1 MTMNAQSLALPSVSV
16 IVPTYQEVDNI
27 PLLVDRI
34 AQVREEHNLDLE
46 LLIMDDDSGD
56 GTEEVVDGLGKSWV
70 RLVVRKDNRGLSPA
84 VVDGMRLAKN
94 DVLVCMDADLSHPP
108 EVIPDLLEA
117 LTQDYDFAIGSRY
130 VEEGSTDESWSFFRR
145 LNSRVATL
153 LALPLTRVKDPLSGF
168 FALRRELF
176 ESAHALNPIGYKIGL
191 ELIVKTGSEF
201 IKEVPIHFSERKLG
215 ESKLTFAEQVRY
227 LQHLK
232 RLFIYSYGNG
242 AYLLL
247 FVLVAV
253 LGAVVNLT
261 VLTALHVLRIPL
273 PFAVGFAVPAGTL
286 VSLALNRRITFSYVV
301 EKPVLQQLLGF
312 VGAGVVGGVLNFA
325 VNMFLI
331 NQWIGFEGVP
341 QLAALA
347 GIVAEMMVDFGMLRF
362 VAFREPARRCATK

>member
-1 MTMNAQSLALPSVSV
+1 MNAQSLALPSVSV